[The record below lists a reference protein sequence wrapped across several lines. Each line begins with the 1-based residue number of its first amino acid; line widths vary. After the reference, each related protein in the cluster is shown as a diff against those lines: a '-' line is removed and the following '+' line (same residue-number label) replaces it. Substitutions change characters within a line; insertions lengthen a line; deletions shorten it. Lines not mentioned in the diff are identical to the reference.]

1 MIKVNVYY
9 VLSVKRLHV
18 LAVQSVKIVVLVGM
32 ATVVRRAI
40 MVNIASLLWK
50 ILRPV
55 LNVILD
61 DINQALV
68 KQAVFRVLQAHIRT
82 KQERTNA
89 YHVQPTPKVQVQ
101 IQHNA
106 SLATSAKYQQ
116 QEVFNAASVKQALLG
131 PG

>member
-1 MIKVNVYY
+1 V
-9 VLSVKRLHV
+9 V
-18 LAVQSVKIVVLVGM
+18 LAGMVV
-32 ATVVRRAI
+32 VVRCAI
-40 MVNIASLLWK
+40 LDNIASLLWK

-89 YHVQPTPKVQVQ
+89 YHVQPTPKAQVQ
-101 IQHNA
+101 IQRSA
-106 SLATSAKYQQ
+106 SLATSAK
-116 QEVFNAASVKQALLG
+116 
-131 PG
+131 